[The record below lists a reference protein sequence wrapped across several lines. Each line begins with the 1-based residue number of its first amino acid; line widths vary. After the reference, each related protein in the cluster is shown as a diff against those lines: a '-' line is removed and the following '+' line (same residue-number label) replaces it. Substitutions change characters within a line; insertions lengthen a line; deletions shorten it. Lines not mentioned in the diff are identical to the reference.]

1 MNYLA
6 HYCCRFIVVV
16 VANKQLLMR
25 LNQTGVY
32 ICISRNSSSTKLLQ
46 MDRKRNISS
55 QYLPVS
61 GEDPNLDPEM

>member
-6 HYCCRFIVVV
+6 HYCYRFVFLV

-25 LNQTGVY
+25 LNQTGAY
-32 ICISRNSSSTKLLQ
+32 ICISRNNSSTKLLQ
-46 MDRKRNISS
+46 IDRKWNISS
-55 QYLPVS
+55 QYKSVS